1 MSSWR
6 NYDYLHS
13 TNNYGKVKKIN
24 YGNTMQ
30 NVGVSSGTP
39 SSMPKVGP
47 IESLPKVTVSQRA
60 GLAAEKAS
68 RVFAQNSP
76 DMYNSTPKQIGPKQ
90 WAGPTNTAALRVAP
104 GSSNVKKAAAANNR
118 ANAAY
123 LKYAAEAYVP
133 ESLPKVGDTPIGPQ
147 QLPSVGNLTP
157 YTPNTKPVKELSF
170 KEKFMQK
177 GLNPSE
183 TWANSSMELPAV
195 PTAAKQGGGLG
206 NRGYNA
212 VSSIGDNMIG
222 ADKSLKATANQSFE
236 NEKAYRKALMSYN
249 ETIDA
254 LMLARDR
261 YPSTSDEYKKYSTA
275 IEGIYA
281 AADSLRDKAAD
292 MTDSNEFMAS
302 AEQLRKEAT
311 KGLSGLPLQLAEA
324 AISVGDNLTTMGMTG
339 FNPTA
344 TLIMMGAKAAGQRAN
359 ELSNQG
365 VSAGDA
371 FSRGVL
377 SGVIEGV
384 TEKIGLDNLLD
395 IVNSNNVKVLSS
407 ILKQM
412 VAEGGEEGLSS
423 IMNYAADRMSG
434 DNKDFDWDD
443 FSQSIIQGALS
454 GLIFGA
460 GGTVTN
466 KVMPMVS
473 GYSDMEHLNM
483 ARELE
488 AKRAKKPLES
498 MVMPSVGKYSSNTV
512 NTGVNIGNM
521 SAEEYLDKY
530 NNELVRKSEQSEY
543 MKQVYDVMMG
553 KMPSHKAVEV
563 MKTPDILKQY
573 GAKDLTI
580 TIDQKNIRKIAY
592 PQDYLGLEQG
602 HNLGFYFIEQLPE
615 QLSKPVAILKSK
627 TQKNSFVIV
636 TEMVDTF
643 NKPVLV
649 AVHLD
654 KNGKI
659 GLSNEIASAYGKDNY
674 SSFISDNRKKGN
686 IVYEDINRGL
696 DSLPVNGLQL
706 SKMEATTNPKLS
718 INNNQVNVNNKIPAM
733 SDIRNIQ
740 NQSDMVMPK
749 VGDTAPSVW
758 DAKPIAGSD
767 EINRTNEASVINQL
781 RSNISD
787 LSKMESVSVIK
798 GNEFQK
804 GDKTLI
810 EAVKEFF
817 DGIGGKVQR
826 DGFGEVLLTKKGIKS
841 SIGHGIGRAKS
852 AAFKAVPDVIKNGKQ
867 IGYQRNWK
875 DRGYDTYVF
884 AAPVSIDNRTA
895 YIATVVKHD
904 STANRFYLH
913 EIVDDTGNILYLA
926 ENKDGLDT
934 FKTTSTIDASSGVSL
949 PSINIVPNSVQK
961 VNGANNYNV
970 TQEGY
975 LPKVGDAMP
984 SVWDA
989 KPMPTAGENVLPYI
1003 DTNRT
1008 DKSDSIVEQ
1017 LRSNISNLSG
1027 MKAVKSLTG
1036 EEFLKSDKGL
1046 VEQVMDFIKDYITQN
1061 GPIKRAGFGEIN
1073 ITKRGVKS
1081 SLAHGIGREKAIAFA
1096 AIPEVLKSG
1105 KEIGFQ
1111 RNWKNRNYD
1120 THIFAA
1126 PVKIKNEVAYV
1137 AAVVTS
1143 SDNSNRYYLHEVVDS
1158 NGNIIE
1164 INKGDGAQNLDVSA
1178 GLKTRLIDTKVGN
1191 TSPNNIVPNSV
1202 QKVNTSKP
1210 LRIADYSDDSLVEA
1224 AKSFSPDE
1232 QKIITDYVTSEL
1244 ENPPDNKQMVM
1255 EREKG
1260 YTLSKRMYTDDEQAI
1275 IDKYKAKLS
1284 SQKDKY
1290 EKKISKTEGLYK
1302 DKIKASK
1309 EKQKTAKLGNEVLKV
1324 AKRIQK
1330 DFKHMPPDMKEKAYA
1345 ALKNIDTKAKSIS
1358 KKSIDNAYELKSY
1371 VEAMQ
1376 ALDPNFVVSKGIQDR
1391 IDRLSKNVRI
1401 SNLTYNELLDLSD
1414 TLSGLVHEFKNYN
1427 KMLGTAQKQK
1437 VSDMSAAAQREV
1449 NSSKSQRNGFINKTF
1464 KVESLNPTTV
1474 FNVLGNF
1481 TKGGAMETIRD
1492 EFIKGQRKS
1501 IKYVKDATKLFDEFL
1516 NNKEY
1521 SGELE
1526 TWGGKKAKWIDT
1538 GLSDGNGK
1546 IYMTPGERIDIYLHS
1561 LNSNNRATMMN
1572 GGYTFISKESL
1583 IKGDNENL
1591 YKGMKPVKLTS
1602 DDITRIT
1609 SGMTAA
1615 EKEFADIA
1623 HKYFNSTS
1631 KTSINETSMVTNGYE
1646 RADVDNYYP
1655 KSIDKDA
1662 IVTGFA
1668 LDDEGGNINEPSY
1681 LQERNGNTGAPIKG
1695 RNAVEVVLNS
1705 INEVG
1710 KYYGFAIPMRDF
1722 TMVWNSRGNGTTT
1735 LKKAVADTFGN
1746 DMVAYIN
1753 KFAKDINS
1761 SKTNRY
1767 YVDKLA
1773 GKLMRNYAASVL
1785 NFNPKVS
1792 LQQTASLITAAPEVG
1807 YESIVKAL
1815 FGTPKELR
1823 RQIIREIDSRSGYR
1837 WDRAFRGNSTAELSM
1852 LTKNGGFK
1860 SQQNG
1865 KSQKFKD
1872 IANPTKWIRNMDLWA
1887 TDEIAYAA
1895 YYNVVNEG
1903 KYKMGSSEFWNAV
1916 TDRYETTL
1924 ENTQP
1929 MYNIMQR
1936 TGIARS
1942 DSTLAYA
1949 FNMFATQRNQNY
1961 NMAYNALGE
1970 YQSVKRSGGNKKK
1983 ARAKFNKTMG
1993 ALFMSTAV
2001 VTLMTTLAQYVT
2013 NRKKLEDEN
2022 GDITLESFM
2031 KYYRSAFLSSAA
2043 GNVIGG
2049 SQIYNGLNSLIKGE
2063 AYYGTEEPT
2072 LDLVNDLV
2080 TSSIGLGK
2088 KLADYAIG
2096 FKESYE
2102 AGYLPEYM
2110 SKEKSEALKAV
2121 HDSVIAITK
2130 LFGIPMAN
2138 AEKYTTGLVGT
2149 LFPEIETAYNSM
2161 YSGLTNATIK
2171 KASGRN
2177 QDAYIGMA
2185 LKDRVSDNLD
2195 KNSISEIQSL
2205 YHATDG
2211 SSKVLPRYEAPDN
2224 ISKEATQKRKNVDYD
2239 LTIADKVKFEDK
2251 YSDILEEELP
2261 ELLNSS
2267 FYKGLTTEEQLYA
2280 IYYLY
2285 SYAEEQSKKA
2295 VVKEYAV
2302 SDNYN
2307 MKNIGISDYRSYIK
2321 DKEEKERKKKK

>member
-1 MSSWR
+1 MMGSWR
-6 NYDYLHS
+6 DYDYLHS
-13 TNNYGKVKKIN
+13 SNNFGKVKKIN

-39 SSMPKVGP
+39 
-47 IESLPKVTVSQRA
+47 L
-60 GLAAEKAS
+60 
-68 RVFAQNSP
+68 
-76 DMYNSTPKQIGPKQ
+76 
-90 WAGPTNTAALRVAP
+90 
-104 GSSNVKKAAAANNR
+104 
-118 ANAAY
+118 
-123 LKYAAEAYVP
+123 
-133 ESLPKVGDTPIGPQ
+133 SLPKVGDTLPMVETTKAAPKVSGTIGPVQWSGPSSAITKYTPTALPKVEVKPISRLSSAIDNSHRAWMDNEVANPATVNRIEHVAKGIYDKSIATPKLLGDLTQ
-147 QLPSVGNLTP
+147 QTLSDWFDKVKTVGMQKAMSDYAYNLDNPSYSIGNPLNINNSEGYRAYRMANEHFNEALEGLTP
-157 YTPNTKPVKELSF
+157 EDRRKWEIGIGFADAASTVPWAIVNPV
-170 KEKFMQK
+170 
-177 GLNPSE
+177 
-183 TWANSSMELPAV
+183 LPVAIQ
-195 PTAAKQGGGLG
+195 TAKSA
-206 NRGYNA
+206 
-212 VSSIGDNMIG
+212 
-222 ADKSLKATANQSFE
+222 AD
-236 NEKAYRKALMSYN
+236 KAYRLTNEGKTTSEALG
-249 ETIDA
+249 
-254 LMLARDR
+254 R
-261 YPSTSDEYKKYSTA
+261 
-275 IEGIYA
+275 G
-281 AADSLRDKAAD
+281 
-292 MTDSNEFMAS
+292 
-302 AEQLRKEAT
+302 
-311 KGLSGLPLQLAEA
+311 GLSGLIDAAVYSLGFKNLNDLARQGGKPFIQA
-324 AISVGDNLTTMGMTG
+324 FFKQFGIDA
-339 FNPTA
+339 
-344 TLIMMGAKAAGQRAN
+344 GAGA
-359 ELSNQG
+359 
-365 VSAGDA
+365 VSYIA
-371 FSRGVL
+371 
-377 SGVIEGV
+377 
-384 TEKIGLDNLLD
+384 
-395 IVNSNNVKVLSS
+395 
-407 ILKQM
+407 
-412 VAEGGEEGLSS
+412 
-423 IMNYAADRMSG
+423 NYAADVSNN
-434 DNKDFDWDD
+434 DENAEFNLKDM
-443 FSQSIIQGALS
+443 
-454 GLIFGA
+454 
-460 GGTVTN
+460 VTN
-466 KVMPMVS
+466 ALVRGTAGAATAGLGSLVGNIRGNGTGANKS
-473 GYSDMEHLNM
+473 L
-483 ARELE
+483 
-488 AKRAKKPLES
+488 
-498 MVMPSVGKYSSNTV
+498 PSVQNLSTSNNLMLPGI
-512 NTGVNIGNM
+512 NT
-521 SAEEYLDKY
+521 
-530 NNELVRKSEQSEY
+530 
-543 MKQVYDVMMG
+543 
-553 KMPSHKAVEV
+553 MPIVDNLSVLPSVKNYIANKTGPTLLPAVE
-563 MKTPDILKQY
+563 
-573 GAKDLTI
+573 AN
-580 TIDQKNIRKIAY
+580 ID
-592 PQDYLGLEQG
+592 
-602 HNLGFYFIEQLPE
+602 PE
-615 QLSKPVAILKSK
+615 
-627 TQKNSFVIV
+627 
-636 TEMVDTF
+636 
-643 NKPVLV
+643 
-649 AVHLD
+649 
-654 KNGKI
+654 
-659 GLSNEIASAYGKDNY
+659 
-674 SSFISDNRKKGN
+674 
-686 IVYEDINRGL
+686 
-696 DSLPVNGLQL
+696 
-706 SKMEATTNPKLS
+706 LS
-718 INNNQVNVNNKIPAM
+718 INNSHLKVNNEIPIKNAGY
-733 SDIRNIQ
+733 S
-740 NQSDMVMPK
+740 QSLPK
-749 VGDTAPSVW
+749 AVDSMPSVW
-758 DAKPIAGSD
+758 DTAPESAAEKGTLKQTQNNSEKD
-767 EINRTNEASVINQL
+767 TSVINQL
-781 RSNISD
+781 RNNILE
-787 LSKMESVSVIK
+787 LSKMERVSAIR
-798 GNEFQK
+798 GDEFQK
-804 GDKTLI
+804 GDKKLI

-867 IGYQRNWK
+867 IGHQQNWK

-884 AAPVSIDNRTA
+884 AAPVSIDNKTA

-904 STANRFYLH
+904 NTANRFYLH
-913 EIVDDTGNILYLA
+913 EIVDETGNILYLA
-926 ENKDGLDT
+926 ENKDGLNT
-934 FKTTSTIDASSGVSL
+934 FKTTSTINASSGVSL